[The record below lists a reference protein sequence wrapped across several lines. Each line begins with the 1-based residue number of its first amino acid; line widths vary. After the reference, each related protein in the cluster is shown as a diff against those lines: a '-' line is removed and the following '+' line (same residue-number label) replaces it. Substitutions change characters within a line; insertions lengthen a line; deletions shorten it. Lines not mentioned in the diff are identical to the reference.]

1 MPNSANEAFRRLL
14 AFVREW
20 LAFFSEPWTLHST
33 WAALNPL
40 VTAAIGVVVGLGL
53 AALLRSRS
61 SRLRNGYIFASLFI
75 ATLAFLATILC
86 VFDAG
91 RAALKAAQLPAIQVW
106 HYSFIVMC
114 VALAVALFCAV
125 DARRT

>member
-1 MPNSANEAFRRLL
+1 MPDSANEAFRSLL
-14 AFVREW
+14 ALVREW
-20 LAFFSEPWTLHST
+20 LAFFSDPWTFHST
-33 WAALNPL
+33 WAAINPL
-40 VTAAIGVVVGLGL
+40 VTAAIGVVLGLGL

-61 SRLRNGYIFASLFI
+61 SRLRKRYIFASLFV
-75 ATLAFLATILC
+75 ATLAFLATVFC
-86 VFDAG
+86 VFDAS
-91 RAALKAAQLPAIQVW
+91 RAALRAAQLPVSEVW